1 MRRILNLP
9 AELLER
15 RYQGAHPLRLLWQ
28 FLGEDRARLAWAA
41 VFQIVKHS
49 PVWIM
54 PLVIA
59 NVVDA
64 LARPGDRRRAL
75 VLNLGVLAIVILQ
88 NIPNQIVFMRLL
100 STSTRNLEKHLRTAL
115 CRRLQ
120 HLSIGYYARTRTGA
134 LQSKLLRDVESIQQL
149 LMGVFEPVLMFSAAA
164 VAAIVVTALRVP
176 VFLLLYALTVPLAV
190 LVVTTLRRPIQERNA
205 ELRRQ
210 IEQMSSSLTEMT
222 ELLPITRAHGEEQHE
237 LARVERRLDEVQAA
251 GLRLDW
257 ITAVFGSTA
266 WVLLQ
271 LFGALTLGVAAFLF
285 TTQWVRMSLGDVVLL
300 TGYFTALVG
309 AVLGLLNLVPQLS
322 RGFEAL
328 RSVGEILEC
337 PDLEQNEG
345 KLAVSEVRGHFVFDH
360 VGHRYPGAAEA
371 ALQDVVLEVSPG
383 ETIAF
388 VGPSGAGK
396 STLLA
401 MVIGFLRPSAGRI
414 LLDGRDM
421 ATLDL
426 RTYRRFLSVVPQDT
440 ILFAGTILEN
450 VTYGS
455 RAVDEA
461 RARRALEDAQALE
474 FVERLPDG
482 WKTLVGERGARLS
495 GGQKQRLAIAR
506 ALVRDPR
513 VLVLDEATSS
523 LDAESESLIQPA
535 LARLMRDRTTFV
547 VAHRLSTVRSATRIV
562 VMEAGRI
569 VEIGR
574 HADLQAAGG
583 IYSRLCALQFATT
596 VPSADGRSLAPSMA

>member
-1 MRRILNLP
+1 M
-9 AELLER
+9 
-15 RYQGAHPLRLLWQ
+15 
-28 FLGEDRARLAWAA
+28 
-41 VFQIVKHS
+41 
-49 PVWIM
+49 
-54 PLVIA
+54 
-59 NVVDA
+59 
-64 LARPGDRRRAL
+64 
-75 VLNLGVLAIVILQ
+75 LAIVILQ

-285 TTQWVRMSLGDVVLL
+285 TTQWVRISLGDVVLL

-309 AVLGLLNLVPQLS
+309 AVLGLLNLVPQVS

-345 KLAVSEVRGHFVFDH
+345 KLAVAEVRGHFVFDH

-371 ALQDVVLEVSPG
+371 ALQDVVLEVSAG
-383 ETIAF
+383 RDDRVRGAF
-388 VGPSGAGK
+388 GRRQVDAARDGDRLPAAERGSHPARRARHGDARPADLSPLPLGRAAGHDPVRRLASSRTSPTAAGRSTRLAHGARSKTRRPSSSWSVCRTDGRRWWASGA
-396 STLLA
+396 
-401 MVIGFLRPSAGRI
+401 R
-414 LLDGRDM
+414 
-421 ATLDL
+421 
-426 RTYRRFLSVVPQDT
+426 
-440 ILFAGTILEN
+440 
-450 VTYGS
+450 GS
-455 RAVDEA
+455 RAD
-461 RARRALEDAQALE
+461 RSSGSRSRAL
-474 FVERLPDG
+474 
-482 WKTLVGERGARLS
+482 S
-495 GGQKQRLAIAR
+495 
-506 ALVRDPR
+506 
-513 VLVLDEATSS
+513 
-523 LDAESESLIQPA
+523 
-535 LARLMRDRTTFV
+535 
-547 VAHRLSTVRSATRIV
+547 SATR
-562 VMEAGRI
+562 ACWCWTR
-569 VEIGR
+569 R
-574 HADLQAAGG
+574 PRRSTR
-583 IYSRLCALQFATT
+583 SR
-596 VPSADGRSLAPSMA
+596 SR